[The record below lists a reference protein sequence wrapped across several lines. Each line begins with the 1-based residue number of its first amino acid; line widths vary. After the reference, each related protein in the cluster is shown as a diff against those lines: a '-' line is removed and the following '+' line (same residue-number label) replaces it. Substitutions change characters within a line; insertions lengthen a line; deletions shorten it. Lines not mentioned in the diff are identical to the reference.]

1 MNKVI
6 LATGLV
12 LICTLPSHSQSAQ
25 TRSRT
30 SSGGEAAASAN
41 GAGKTINIASGTRLA
56 GELQNTIDVRKAKV
70 GDEVVLKTT
79 QAIKS
84 QGHTIVNKGT
94 RLIGHV
100 TQVSARSEAN
110 EESSVAILF
119 DRLESGSLEIPIAA
133 SIVSISKSRANASNN
148 DQAAAGIDAASS
160 SGVSARPTASG
171 QRTSSSGNVVGGVV
185 GGATNTVGG
194 VVNATST
201 TAGDV
206 LGSSAATVG
215 SVVNDSTRA
224 GGTATSAVGRSLGRI
239 QISQSTDATA
249 SGGSVLSL
257 RGDNLRVEKGTTF
270 TLVLTQ
276 SASGGTLQ

>member
-12 LICTLPSHSQSAQ
+12 LICTLPSLSQTAQ

-30 SSGGEAAASAN
+30 SSGGETAASAN

-56 GELQNTIDVRKAKV
+56 GELQNTIDVRKARV
-70 GDEVVLKTT
+70 GDEVVLKAT

-100 TQVSARSEAN
+100 TEVSARSEAN
-110 EESSVAILF
+110 GESRVGILF
-119 DRLESGSLEIPIAA
+119 DRIESSSLEIPIAA
-133 SIVSISKSRANASNN
+133 SIVSISKSQTNASNN
-148 DQAAAGIDAASS
+148 NQALAGIDTSS
-160 SGVSARPTASG
+160 SSSVNARSTASG
-171 QRTSSSGNVVGGVV
+171 QRASSSGNVVGGVV
-185 GGATNTVGG
+185 GGVTNTAGG
-194 VVNATST
+194 VVDATST
-201 TAGDV
+201 TAGNI
-206 LGSSAATVG
+206 LGSGAATVG
-215 SVVNDSTRA
+215 TVVNDSTHA
-224 GGTATSAVGRSLGRI
+224 GGTATSAVGGPLGRI
-239 QISQSTDATA
+239 QISQSTDASA

-276 SASGGTLQ
+276 SATGGTSQ